1 MRTLRLVAPLLAISS
16 TVAFAQPVTLLRGD
30 DLSRGLTLP
39 PTTAALVDEATA
51 SLVNPAGL
59 LHLRGPQLLYLHDRN
74 VDRNLVIDGVF
85 LGHTFSDAVGV
96 GLGFEWVRSSS
107 FAQIERRR
115 TTWGLSLGSPVF
127 SLGASLG
134 LYASDNA
141 FLDQAASLD
150 LGVMSRPNDWLSIGL
165 GIRNVNEPR
174 ERLAPGSPGAPLLLD
189 RSYEFAVGVR
199 PIGERLTL
207 SAGYLFTDDT
217 FTRGRLQY
225 VLQGEPLRGLVLGA
239 GFSHGLDPTNDLGLQ
254 LTAAVN
260 LPHFGVT
267 YAGGGTGNGLDHV
280 IQARLSGAA
289 YSGFEPGK
297 AIALID
303 VPASLTRE
311 TTILGGGEADPWL
324 QLTQLLVQAE
334 RDPHLSGV
342 VLKIEQLQDFGLGR
356 AEELRQAIGRL
367 QRSGKKVVSI
377 LFTAGDAEYFAAA
390 ASDEIFAVPQA
401 MLLVNGL
408 SASVTFFGE
417 GSDKL
422 GVKWDVARVGRYK
435 NAPDQFTR
443 ADMSPEQREVLNAY
457 LDDQFA
463 HLVDGIAQMRK
474 LSPEQVKGA
483 LDQGLLTPKQAVSLK
498 LVDAVIEPSE
508 LEDKLKAA
516 IPGGRFAG
524 EYKRKA
530 PDHVRWGRAPAI
542 AIVPVIGT
550 IATGKSR
557 QDPFGLAE
565 VAGAESVVRA
575 LERASADPLVK
586 AIVLRID
593 SGGGDALA
601 SDLMYRAVL
610 EAKKKKPVIASMGNV
625 AASGGYYAAM
635 GAQTIYADPT
645 TLTGSIGVF
654 ILKPA
659 VQPLAE
665 KLGIR
670 NETIER
676 GEQASLF
683 NTFEPWTPD
692 EQAAAQRW
700 VDGFYDDFITEVS
713 KSRSLPKEQVDA
725 IAQGRV
731 WSGTAAKERKLV
743 DELGTLLDAVD
754 AARNRAGI
762 TAGEDVELRI
772 YDETSGL
779 LAGAADSPFVREA
792 LKAIAPDA
800 TAASESLRALL
811 KETGI
816 PSPILL
822 QPGLKA
828 QLPYL
833 LRVE

>member
-1 MRTLRLVAPLLAISS
+1 MRNLRRVALLLAITS
-16 TVAFAQPVTLLRGD
+16 TVAFAQPVTLLRDD

-59 LHLRGPQLLYLHDRN
+59 LHLRGPQLLYLHDRKI
-74 VDRNLVIDGVF
+74 DRNLVIDGVF
-85 LGHTFSDAVGV
+85 LGHTFSDALGV

-115 TTWGLSLGSPVF
+115 TTWGLSLGSRVF
-127 SLGASLG
+127 SVGASLG
-134 LYASDNA
+134 VYGSDNT
-141 FLDQAASLD
+141 FLDEAVTLD
-150 LGVMSRPNDWLSIGL
+150 LGVMSRPSDWLSIGL
-165 GIRNVNEPR
+165 GIRNANEPR
-174 ERLAPGSPGAPLLLD
+174 ERLAPDATAAPLLLD
-189 RSYEFAVGVR
+189 RSYEFAIGVR

-217 FTRGRLQY
+217 FDSGRLQY
-225 VLQGEPLRGLVLGA
+225 VLQGEPLRGLVLSAGA
-239 GFSHGLDPTNDLGLQ
+239 SHGLNPTQDL
-254 LTAAVN
+254 AVQVSATLN
-260 LPHFGVT
+260 LPHVGVT
-267 YAGGGTGNGLDHV
+267 YAGGGTANGLDHV

-297 AIALID
+297 AVALID
-303 VPASLTRE
+303 LPARLTR
-311 TTILGGGEADPWL
+311 TSNLLGGGEADPWL

-334 RDPHLSGV
+334 RDPDLSGV
-342 VLKIEQLQDFGLGR
+342 ILKFESLPGFGFGR

-367 QRSGKKVVSI
+367 QKAGKKVVSI

-390 ASDEIFAVPQA
+390 ASNEIYAVPQA
-401 MLLVNGL
+401 MLLLNGL

-417 GSDKL
+417 ASDKL

-443 ADMSPEQREVLNAY
+443 PDMSEEQREVLNAY
-457 LDDQFA
+457 LDDQFS

-474 LSPEQVKGA
+474 LSPEQVKSA
-483 LDQGLLTPKQAVSLK
+483 LNLGLQTPKQALSLK
-498 LVDAVIEPSE
+498 LVDAVIEPRE
-508 LEDKLKAA
+508 LEEKIKTAV
-516 IPGGRFAG
+516 PGGRFAG
-524 EYKRKA
+524 AYQREA
-530 PDHVRWGRAPAI
+530 PEHGRWGRAPAI
-542 AIVPVIGT
+542 AIIPVIGN
-550 IATGKSR
+550 IASGKSR

-565 VAGAESVVRA
+565 IAGAETVVRA
-575 LERASADPLVK
+575 LERASADPFVK
-586 AIVLRID
+586 GIVLRID

-610 EAKKKKPVIASMGNV
+610 EAKKKKPVIASMGDV

-659 VQPLAE
+659 VGPLGE

-683 NTFEPWTPD
+683 NSFQPWTPAQ
-692 EQAAAQRW
+692 QAAAQRW
-700 VDGFYDDFITEVS
+700 VDAFYDDFITEVAT
-713 KSRSLPKEQVDA
+713 SRNLPKEQVDA

-731 WSGTAAKERKLV
+731 WSGTKAKELKLV
-743 DELGTLLDAVD
+743 DELGTLLDAID
-754 AARNRAGI
+754 AARGRAGI
-762 TAGEDVELRI
+762 GTLEDVELRI
-772 YDETSGL
+772 YGEPASL
-779 LAGAADSPFVREA
+779 LGSAAGAPFVQEFF
-792 LKAIAPDA
+792 KAIAPDQA
-800 TAASESLRALL
+800 AASEALRALL

-816 PSPILL
+816 PSPTLL
-822 QPGLKA
+822 EPGLKA
-828 QLPYL
+828 QLPYI